1 VIYNPSADRSLTG
14 SSTGRIV
21 AVTDVTCWAG
31 ADAIAFITARDASL
45 RRNAWTTR
53 TAVFRARASIM
64 VARPHLPSYATATSA
79 GLVLVARRVSFTT
92 CEIPFKSFSC
102 HWPLGHL
109 GTSRCWSRAERKHIS
124 REAPA
129 KRCFDP
135 FQREFSLF
143 QRPNWSAQLLILL
156 MILMKCKI
164 EWEDQDVTALRCNR
178 SCNCSYLH

>member
-1 VIYNPSADRSLTG
+1 VNLSAIIHERNPRKAMPIAITICKVSSIISSQVIYDPSADRSLTER
-14 SSTGRIV
+14 SIGRIV

-64 VARPHLPSYATATSA
+64 VARPHLPSYATATPA

-92 CEIPFKSFSC
+92 CEIPFKNFSC

-109 GTSRCWSRAERKHIS
+109 VDAEV
-124 REAPA
+124 E
-129 KRCFDP
+129 
-135 FQREFSLF
+135 QRE
-143 QRPNWSAQLLILL
+143 NMA
-156 MILMKCKI
+156 C
-164 EWEDQDVTALRCNR
+164 
-178 SCNCSYLH
+178 